1 MKSRVRVLQDT
12 TVQGLMDAKQAFELQ
27 LKSER
32 EVDQIAATYGL
43 AFVACKQRDF
53 VKARALLEDAKAQT
67 ARSSSQKHV
76 LELSSAFDSLSIDIL
91 SGSKQFDKA
100 SAEAA
105 HAIERLPLSRGLV
118 YQYVD
123 TLLEA
128 KKEAAA
134 GVFLRD
140 QLVLYRQDAKLQK
153 LLAKVYAAEGKQ
165 ALQHIALAD
174 ALAIQNNWSGA
185 LQQLDIARREKD
197 AGYYELSV
205 IDANERD
212 WKESHKE
219 ELAEERKQRR

>member
-1 MKSRVRVLQDT
+1 M
-12 TVQGLMDAKQAFELQ
+12 
-27 LKSER
+27 
-32 EVDQIAATYGL
+32 
-43 AFVACKQRDF
+43 
-53 VKARALLEDAKAQT
+53 
-67 ARSSSQKHV
+67 
-76 LELSSAFDSLSIDIL
+76 
-91 SGSKQFDKA
+91 
-100 SAEAA
+100 
-105 HAIERLPLSRGLV
+105 
-118 YQYVD
+118 
-123 TLLEA
+123 
-128 KKEAAA
+128 
-134 GVFLRD
+134 FLRD